1 MTEGSFRQRNK
12 IQPTGKLSQVFAE
25 ITAPAPAPLPT
36 AIEAIWTVGR
46 RVGFARAVATVEPRY
61 KELLKL
67 EAQLHAEQLAEQERQ
82 TALNNAVLRA
92 REAVLRK

>member
-12 IQPTGKLSQVFAE
+12 IQPTGKLSQV
-25 ITAPAPAPLPT
+25 PAPAPLPT